1 MNRRDNLK
9 LLFTG
14 SLGAGL
20 MMTGCDPV
28 DKSVQ
33 GQVFT
38 GGTPGGRT
46 EEENLRDAKL
56 MEGTFFTD
64 EERKKLDTLVD
75 IIMPADS
82 ESPSA
87 TELKVPDFHR
97 LHDAGSAQLP
107 DSHARWIDVAGLRS
121 G

>member
-14 SLGAGL
+14 SLGAGIL
-20 MMTGCDPV
+20 ITGCDPV

-33 GQVFT
+33 SQVFT

-46 EEENLRDAKL
+46 EEENLRDQKL

-64 EERKKLDTLVD
+64 EERK
-75 IIMPADS
+75 S
-82 ESPSA
+82 
-87 TELKVPDFHR
+87 
-97 LHDAGSAQLP
+97 
-107 DSHARWIDVAGLRS
+107 WIHW
-121 G
+121 